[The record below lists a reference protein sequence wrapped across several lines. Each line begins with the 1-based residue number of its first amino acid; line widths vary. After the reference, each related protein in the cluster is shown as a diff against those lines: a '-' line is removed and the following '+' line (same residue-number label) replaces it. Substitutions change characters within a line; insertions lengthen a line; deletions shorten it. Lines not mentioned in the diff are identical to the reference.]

1 MPPVLR
7 STSFAARG
15 RAPANGRNA
24 AGNMLIG
31 VFIGV
36 VIGLGVAALVA
47 YFVIKSP
54 SPFQSPPSRSPIAN
68 GGAAKAEGPTK
79 AASVQAADKPRFD
92 FYKILP
98 GTEEGKQAP
107 PAAAARQ
114 PAVIAT
120 NIGSPQDPRG
130 TEGKAGESLF
140 LQAGA
145 FQNQSEAEVQ
155 KAKLALLGMEASIQ
169 RVIFPD
175 KGVWYRVRL
184 GPYRSPDEM
193 SRNRAQLA
201 KSGVDATVIKNQ

>member
-1 MPPVLR
+1 MPPVPR
-7 STSFAARG
+7 STFFAARR

-36 VIGLGVAALVA
+36 VIGLCIAALVA

-54 SPFQSPPSRSPIAN
+54 SPFQSPPTRSPIGN
-68 GGAAKAEGPTK
+68 GGATKTEGPTK

-107 PAAAARQ
+107 AAAAQQ